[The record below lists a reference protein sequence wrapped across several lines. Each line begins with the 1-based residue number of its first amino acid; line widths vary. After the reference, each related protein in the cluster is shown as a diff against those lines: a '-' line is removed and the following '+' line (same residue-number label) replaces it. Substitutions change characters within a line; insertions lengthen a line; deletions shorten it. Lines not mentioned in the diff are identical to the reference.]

1 MTILS
6 TRLKTKVNYY
16 PEGLEGHGDTYQA
29 IGKTDHSVYSMDSF
43 MVRGANKHSGK
54 TYCRFQPNSLVSYS
68 WKSGRLR
75 VFRKSWVRERG
86 GNRRYRI
93 QIEDQT
99 DYVLR
104 DGRYSLS
111 DEVLPALL
119 DFSGKSSFSEL
130 ILSEYPLLRDL
141 APARDVTPFL
151 TRSNIQDFT
160 RDFFGPSRY
169 RKDLVRGVA
178 QRGWAIDGGMRSLV
192 IAKAFAPMVP
202 TDWIAR
208 KFLDAPEPT
217 MYRLANRINDSSPYG
232 YREIRQMLRTATPKQ
247 IRRLWNT
254 EARKVFNDT
263 MRLWK
268 LIRQVDDGY
277 RLEEV
282 AFTDWK
288 TLHDQL
294 AIDQRRI
301 HTRNRKVEYKDKAA
315 EVIGT
320 FHTLQWPEGG
330 VAAAMAAPNEGIPEV
345 AFQTE
350 TYEIVGTPD
359 THTLLEWGNSMGNC
373 IGGYQDDAVH
383 GGSLLYAV
391 LKDDKMIANVEVSP
405 TGTLRQLV
413 GKYNATLP
421 REDHDPIVEAFK
433 RVWPHCADGHYTGKL
448 QPAVPLGD
456 ADRPRDYLRYW
467 QQPRRD
473 VDGLP
478 EWIAV

>member
-6 TRLKTKVNYY
+6 SKLKTKVNYY
-16 PEGLEGHGDTYQA
+16 PEGLEGHGDVYEA
-29 IGKTDHSVYSMDSF
+29 IGKTDHSIYRMTSA

-54 TYCRFQPNSLVSYS
+54 TYCRFQPDSLVSYS

-99 DYVLR
+99 DDVLR
-104 DGRYSLS
+104 DGKWSRS
-111 DEVLPALL
+111 DELVNALL
-119 DFSGKSSFSEL
+119 EFRSKSSFSEL

-178 QRGWAIDGGMRSLV
+178 QRGWVVGGGMHSLV
-192 IAKAFAPMVP
+192 LAKAFAPMIP

-217 MYRLANRINDSSPYG
+217 MYTLAESMNAASLYG

-247 IRRLWNT
+247 VRRLWNT
-254 EARKVFNDT
+254 DRRTLFNDT
-263 MRLWK
+263 MRLWR

-282 AFTDWK
+282 SFTDWK

-301 HTRNRKVEYKDKAA
+301 HTRNRKVEYKGKAA
-315 EVIGT
+315 GVIGT
-320 FHTLQWPEGG
+320 FHTLQWPEAGP
-330 VAAAMAAPNEGIPEV
+330 MAAPNEKIPDAV
-345 AFQTE
+345 MQVD

-373 IGGYQDDAVH
+373 IGGYQDDAVNGH
-383 GGSLLYAV
+383 ALLYGV
-391 LKDDKMIANVEVSP
+391 LKDGKMIANIEVSP
-405 TGTLRQLV
+405 SGHLRQLV

-433 RVWPHCADGHYTGKL
+433 RVWPSCADGHYTGKVRL
-448 QPAVPLGD
+448 EFGINVNDLNAGWPPPP
-456 ADRPRDYLRYW
+456 RPRRV
-467 QQPRRD
+467 D
-473 VDGLP
+473 VDALP
-478 EWIAV
+478 VWLDV